1 MERPDMEQQ
10 FKIEIKKGITSDT
23 VHFHGNI
30 DSHAESHFD
39 DLIKNVSKRM
49 VVFDFSSAGR
59 INSMGIALLLRSI
72 KSLKT
77 EKDVEIS
84 IQGANQ
90 INTMLFK
97 MTGIYLLAP
106 EIKRL

>member
-1 MERPDMEQQ
+1 M
-10 FKIEIKKGITSDT
+10 
-23 VHFHGNI
+23 HFHGNI
-30 DSHAESHFD
+30 DSHADDHFEA
-39 DLIKNVSKRM
+39 LNKSISKRM

-77 EKDVEIS
+77 EKDVQIN

-106 EIKRL
+106 EAKRL

>member
-1 MERPDMEQQ
+1 MEN
-10 FKIEIKKGITSDT
+10 FKIEIKSGSINDT

-30 DSHAESHFD
+30 DSHADSHFEE
-39 DLIKNVSKRM
+39 LNQRISKKS
-49 VVFDFSSAGR
+49 VVFDFSGAGR

-72 KSLKT
+72 KSIKT
-77 EKDVEIS
+77 EKQAEIS
-84 IQGANQ
+84 IQGASQ

-106 EIKRL
+106 EAKRL